1 MVGWTVH
8 CLPLF
13 PIQFPPLD
21 NKRDN
26 LSHNGS
32 DEIMQVKALVSSFP
46 IRAFH
51 AMIFIFWRVFG
62 DAIPF
67 PMVDVGQISW
77 VWGVCLMDLNRT
89 ITSSF
94 LISTRNIDTT
104 GGIWQM
110 KPTINGSCIC
120 LSNPKSNAYMEQLA
134 MISWLNNSRL
144 PPKYP
149 IDPLE
154 ILWGIRRIYCL
165 RSLLLAPNHVWLNVH
180 HLCKIYYLTSTTLFR
195 CFFIFFK
202 FLVTANG
209 GWIAEYKLDRC
220 GADAGISKE
229 RNSFVCTRESH
240 LHAYQRNFESNGEC
254 LVAWLW
260 MNPSTLHHQLGDI
273 EARNLSWLMRHLH

>member
-67 PMVDVGQISW
+67 PMVDVRQISW

-180 HLCKIYYLTSTTLFR
+180 HLCKIYYLTSTTLFC

-220 GADAGISKE
+220 GAWSMRSWRRYKQ
-229 RNSFVCTRESH
+229 REKQLCMHKREPLTCIPTKLWIKWRGFSSMTM
-240 LHAYQRNFESNGEC
+240 NESLPTPPIN
-254 LVAWLW
+254 LVILK
-260 MNPSTLHHQLGDI
+260 PVI
-273 EARNLSWLMRHLH
+273 